1 MTSIIG
7 TTSCK
12 LSHPH
17 DSTHSHSDSV
27 QRGYGF
33 QIFMRSSTNA
43 DVYYNIIEEYLY
55 PAIIAAQD
63 VIKKKGV
70 TNLILYDKIIMKIE
84 NVHFSYYRKKC
95 IYWMIACKFE
105 ISSFTWTYVSLIQIL
120 QAILHFF
127 GRKRNEKLE

>member
-7 TTSCK
+7 KTSCK

-17 DSTHSHSDSV
+17 GSTHSHSYSV

-33 QIFMRSSTNA
+33 QIFMRSSTTA
-43 DVYYNIIEEYLY
+43 DVYYIIIEEYLY

-70 TNLILYDKIIMKIE
+70 SMITQIVNQLHIRIFFLIY
-84 NVHFSYYRKKC
+84 
-95 IYWMIACKFE
+95 
-105 ISSFTWTYVSLIQIL
+105 SSRVVDV
-120 QAILHFF
+120 
-127 GRKRNEKLE
+127 N

>member
-1 MTSIIG
+1 MSIIG
-7 TTSCK
+7 KTSCK
-12 LSHPH
+12 LSRPH
-17 DSTHSHSDSV
+17 GSTHSHSYSV

-43 DVYYNIIEEYLY
+43 DVYYIIIEEYLH

-70 TNLILYDKIIMKIE
+70 SNLILYDKIMKIE
-84 NVHFSYYRKKC
+84 NVHFSYYKKMYLLNDSLQIRNIIVHFNIC
-95 IYWMIACKFE
+95 ITDTNFLCDTA
-105 ISSFTWTYVSLIQIL
+105 
-120 QAILHFF
+120 FF

>member
-7 TTSCK
+7 KTSCK

-17 DSTHSHSDSV
+17 GSTHSHSYSV

-43 DVYYNIIEEYLY
+43 DVYYIIIEEYLY
-55 PAIIAAQD
+55 PAIIAAHD

-70 TNLILYDKIIMKIE
+70 SNLILYDKIIMKIE
-84 NVHFSYYRKKC
+84 NVHFRKLHIVFVKKKC
-95 IYWMIACKFE
+95 IYWIIACKFE
-105 ISSFTWTYVSLIQIL
+105 ISAFTWTYVSLIQTL
-120 QAILHFF
+120 
-127 GRKRNEKLE
+127 